1 MTAIVQRDIVAEIC
15 RRRDAALGKV
25 REAVEMMAEADK
37 LAREGEHEAQHAYS
51 MATFCLDDKRG
62 KAYRRIFEPVNAAES
77 LEAYRRQLD
86 ARTWMNLFALT
97 GINDLMDAT
106 AKNKTYN
113 DLMNA
118 VPEVTEDNV
127 WATLENMMGN
137 AKVIFQRGLAVA
149 FTSLDRR
156 FRSHDAFKLGSR
168 IILTGVFDDWG
179 TWRYG
184 TQIRDTITDIERVFT
199 VLDQDKPDPELD
211 KDGKPIPPISLVNLI
226 DQDRQKSGYGRRQ
239 SLTESTYF
247 RIRTFQNGNAHFWFT
262 RDDLVEKANLLLA
275 EYYGQA
281 LPDGIPAEEVFTQRD
296 IKQRSTALCKDLS
309 FYPTPDGVIQTIL
322 SRFDGLGPGCHVLEP
337 SAGTGSIA
345 RAVLQQRVS
354 SVHCVEVEPV
364 RVAALESIGKY
375 DRRVTVEH
383 ANFLNVHPNPR
394 FTHVFM
400 NPPFFGTHYMQHV
413 MHAWEFLRPGG
424 YLVAILPATVEFGE
438 TKAHDA
444 FRKWLDAR
452 SEYKH
457 MRTFHDLPQGSFA
470 TSGTNVSTC
479 YIILRKSS

>member
-51 MATFCLDDKRG
+51 LATFCLDDKRG
-62 KAYRRIFEPVNAAES
+62 KAYRRIFEPITAAES
-77 LEAYRRQLD
+77 IEAYRQQLD

-97 GINDLMDAT
+97 GLNDLMDAT

-137 AKVIFQRGLAVA
+137 AKQTFQRGLAVA
-149 FTSLDRR
+149 FSSLDRR
-156 FRSHDAFKLGSR
+156 FRSHDAFKLGAR
-168 IILTGVFDDWG
+168 IILTGVFSDDG
-179 TWRYG
+179 YWRYG
-184 TQIRDTITDIERVFT
+184 SSIRDTITDIERVFT
-199 VLDQDKPDPELD
+199 VLDEDKPDPVLGP
-211 KDGKPIPPISLVNLI
+211 DGKRIPAVSLVNLI
-226 DQDRQKSGYGRRQ
+226 DEDRRKSGYGRRQ

-262 RDDLVEKANLLLA
+262 RDDLVHKANLLLA

-281 LPDGIPAEEVFTQRD
+281 LPDGVPAEEVFTQRD
-296 IKQRSTALCKDLS
+296 IKARSTALCKDLS
-309 FYPTPDGVIQTIL
+309 FYPTPDDVIQTVL
-322 SRFDGLGPGCHVLEP
+322 SRFDGLGAACHVLEP
-337 SAGTGSIA
+337 SAGTGSIV
-345 RAVLQQRVS
+345 RAVLQRRVS
-354 SVHCVEVEPV
+354 SVHCIEVETA

-400 NPPFFGTHYMQHV
+400 NPPFHGTHYMQHV
-413 MHAWEFLRPGG
+413 MHAWEFLKPGG

-438 TKAHDA
+438 TKAHTA
-444 FRKWLDAR
+444 FRAWLTKR
-452 SEYKH
+452 MEYKH
-457 MRTFHDLPQGSFA
+457 QRLFQDLPHGSFA
-470 TSGTNVSTC
+470 SSGTNVSTC
-479 YIILRKSS
+479 YITLRKPC